1 MVNGVFKQGIFK
13 LSHIIF
19 FGIVFGTCGV
29 TAAAYANTG
38 VPSFYSTHAVGWFW
52 DQATPKEV
60 TQKALN
66 PIKPAAAMALINTIP
81 DPIQRLQ
88 AMQHLLTEAK
98 DTAVLQPTMAHI
110 TTFLALQ
117 NAVSTKATLLRQN
130 WQALLLNNPALNFNV
145 NHPTSEWANNAALQT
160 EQSNTTNAIRQFAKH
175 YGLFF
180 FYRSTCPHCQH
191 FAPVVHLFAAEY
203 GFAVVPVTLDGN
215 ALPEFPNSVRDGG
228 QATRLN
234 VQEVPS
240 LFAVNPDTHEVIA
253 LGAGDRAMDQLQ
265 NDVMTAI
272 HYEAEKQNGGAQHAL

>member
-1 MVNGVFKQGIFK
+1 MLKALIGKFRV
-13 LSHIIF
+13 IF
-19 FGIVFGTCGV
+19 FSTCWL
-29 TAAAYANTG
+29 AAAYANTT
-38 VPSFYSTHAVGWFW
+38 VPRFYSTHAVGWFW
-52 DQATPKEV
+52 YQATTDGATK
-60 TQKALN
+60 KSLN
-66 PIKPAAAMALINTIP
+66 PIKPAAAMALINSIP
-81 DPIQRLQ
+81 DPIKRLQ

-98 DTAVLQPTMAHI
+98 DTAVLQPTMTHI
-110 TTFLALQ
+110 ATFLTLQ
-117 NAVSTKATLLRQN
+117 NAVSANATRLRQN
-130 WQALLLNNPALNFNV
+130 WQALLLNSPALNFNV

-160 EQSNTTNAIRQFAKH
+160 EQSDTSQAIRQFAKH

-191 FAPVVHLFAAEY
+191 FAPVVQMFAAEY

-215 ALPEFPNSVRDGG
+215 ALPEFPNSVPDHG

-272 HYEAEKQNGGAQHAL
+272 HYETEKQNGGAQHAL